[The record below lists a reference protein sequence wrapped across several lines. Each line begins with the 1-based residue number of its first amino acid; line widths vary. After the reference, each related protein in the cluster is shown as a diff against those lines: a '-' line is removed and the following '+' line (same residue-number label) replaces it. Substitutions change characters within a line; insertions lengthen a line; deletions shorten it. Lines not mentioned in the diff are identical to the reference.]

1 MTRRA
6 TLRGVE
12 RTPLDERA
20 DVLICGASFAG
31 LAIARE
37 LAGSGADVLVVDRYA
52 IGERATSACAA
63 PTPWLHAMGVERA
76 IRQELP
82 CMAFHT
88 PHGSARFRL
97 PWTWSSFDYRE
108 LCLALWEQCDARFE
122 VAHVTSRGA
131 EPQALGSG
139 SVAPAKPRRR
149 RSGPRKTRSSC
160 LPTADRC
167 ARP

>member
-6 TLRGVE
+6 TLRGAE

-82 CMAFHT
+82 CMAL
-88 PHGSARFRL
+88 PHAARLGALPAAVDAGRASTTASSAA
-97 PWTWSSFDYRE
+97 P
-108 LCLALWEQCDARFE
+108 
-122 VAHVTSRGA
+122 
-131 EPQALGSG
+131 SG
-139 SVAPAKPRRR
+139 SSATRAS
-149 RSGPRKTRSSC
+149 RSRT
-160 LPTADRC
+160 
-167 ARP
+167 